1 MNIRNNFT
9 ASLHTHVR
17 SLFDAHIDAVRLCKR
32 IKELGGKG
40 CAITDHGVVSSIED
54 YRAVFSDNDLKLIPG
69 CELYVDGGILG
80 RTHLIVLAVND
91 NGWKGICKIV
101 TESNKNLVNGFPV
114 ITQDKLFDL
123 VSSYRGDIIATSAC
137 MYGVINAIYLQ
148 NEVIREKIEK
158 LKNKQLLVS
167 GTSEDMEK
175 LNEAKKN
182 VETAQEMYD
191 KLLIIR
197 DDCKR
202 TAEQKFTQR
211 EKAVAK
217 LEKNGDA
224 NAQAARKELEDDK
237 IKAEQAKILLPESKK
252 NADNAKKRLSE
263 AQKAYKTLSDK
274 SAKDIA
280 KFDEYEKER
289 LELEGQT
296 KSQDEMDVMAT
307 ETARK
312 YIEAFGKGNFYI
324 ELQNHGIKEEG
335 YVFPKIAA
343 LSKMLSIPVVATND
357 VHILTSS
364 DDDRLQRCILRSL
377 RYGQKADAEFQEE
390 NEGDKEL
397 YLKDNNELAGS
408 LLELFDEA
416 TVEDA
421 INNIDVIFDRCNVE
435 FKSGKHYPKYDATRD
450 ANEILDEEIKKGI
463 AWRYPN
469 GLDEEHKARLEY
481 ETGIIKSMGYA
492 DYHLVVKDFLEYGR
506 LLGFIPKEHIKDA
519 PLTIDELKAY
529 IKEKGYKN
537 QGLRIGPGR
546 GSAVGSLVCYLLG
559 ITNLDPIKYGL
570 LFERFLNPERV
581 SMPDIDSDLS
591 NESRGKVIEYVQNR
605 YGKDAVCGIMTTNAI
620 APKGALRTTSKFYGI
635 RTYGR
640 SLLNEVGKTIIKM
653 IPEDVGV
660 SFKTTVDEQGK
671 VSDEGISLYEYLL
684 KKNPSKDAQSILKW
698 AKAIEGSFTAYGAH
712 AAGIVISD
720 NNDISD
726 YIPLRY
732 NATLGMFTTQC
743 DMVQVEDNGLLKFD
757 FLGLKT
763 LDIITETLF
772 EIEKNTGKVIDPLE
786 IPLDDEAVY
795 RNILASGKTNS
806 VFQFE
811 SNGMKSMLKRFKP
824 TCFEDLIILVS
835 MFRPGPLQ
843 YLDGVIE
850 VKNGREPMKF
860 LHPSLEPILGKTYGA
875 IVYQEQVMEICQ
887 KLAGFTLGRADTVRR
902 FMSKKKADK
911 LAHERDAF
919 VEGCEKNGIS
929 KEISNTLFD
938 QMMDFASYAFNK
950 SHAAAYAHNAY
961 LTAWFKEHYPNE
973 FFMAALN
980 WARTDAKPQ
989 EAVAKLVYD
998 ASEKGISVLTPDVNL
1013 SLSDFV
1019 TVDGNI
1025 RFGLSAV
1032 AGIKKAGDEIIKE
1045 REENGAYKSVKDFIT
1060 RVHPSSKVLENLI
1073 SAGAL
1078 DCFNDSRK
1086 AMKAF
1091 AEEIKKPLSDREDK
1105 LSFIKSA
1112 EYVLPVVEKFTSED
1126 ELIAYQDEEGLKAE
1140 VKKLTTADKLLKR
1153 IENAKESLSKFD
1165 SEISS
1170 ARIQTVF
1177 EDKKER
1183 MQNEK
1188 SVLGMYVSAH
1198 PMDIYP
1204 HADEIGADVVS
1215 DVTLDTEYIYGL
1227 VSNLVIK
1234 NRKSDGAPMA
1244 FFDIEDKSGRIS
1256 VTCFTKAYRK
1266 YSPIIKEGAVLKLYG
1281 NVIAEESYDEDA
1293 EPELKFNMDDADTVS
1308 MKMGT
1313 LMMGVSSYA
1322 VFHVT
1327 SEEEFKKK
1335 YSSENGYSF
1344 LIFDKALD
1352 EVRDMNYK
1360 VSEDVKAL
1368 ADVEEVF

>member
-1 MNIRNNFT
+1 M
-9 ASLHTHVR
+9 
-17 SLFDAHIDAVRLCKR
+17 
-32 IKELGGKG
+32 
-40 CAITDHGVVSSIED
+40 
-54 YRAVFSDNDLKLIPG
+54 
-69 CELYVDGGILG
+69 
-80 RTHLIVLAVND
+80 
-91 NGWKGICKIV
+91 
-101 TESNKNLVNGFPV
+101 
-114 ITQDKLFDL
+114 
-123 VSSYRGDIIATSAC
+123 
-137 MYGVINAIYLQ
+137 
-148 NEVIREKIEK
+148 
-158 LKNKQLLVS
+158 
-167 GTSEDMEK
+167 
-175 LNEAKKN
+175 
-182 VETAQEMYD
+182 
-191 KLLIIR
+191 
-197 DDCKR
+197 
-202 TAEQKFTQR
+202 
-211 EKAVAK
+211 
-217 LEKNGDA
+217 
-224 NAQAARKELEDDK
+224 
-237 IKAEQAKILLPESKK
+237 
-252 NADNAKKRLSE
+252 
-263 AQKAYKTLSDK
+263 
-274 SAKDIA
+274 
-280 KFDEYEKER
+280 
-289 LELEGQT
+289 
-296 KSQDEMDVMAT
+296 
-307 ETARK
+307 
-312 YIEAFGKGNFYI
+312 
-324 ELQNHGIKEEG
+324 
-335 YVFPKIAA
+335 
-343 LSKMLSIPVVATND
+343 
-357 VHILTSS
+357 
-364 DDDRLQRCILRSL
+364 
-377 RYGQKADAEFQEE
+377 
-390 NEGDKEL
+390 
-397 YLKDNNELAGS
+397 
-408 LLELFDEA
+408 
-416 TVEDA
+416 
-421 INNIDVIFDRCNVE
+421 
-435 FKSGKHYPKYDATRD
+435 
-450 ANEILDEEIKKGI
+450 
-463 AWRYPN
+463 
-469 GLDEEHKARLEY
+469 
-481 ETGIIKSMGYA
+481 
-492 DYHLVVKDFLEYGR
+492 
-506 LLGFIPKEHIKDA
+506 
-519 PLTIDELKAY
+519 
-529 IKEKGYKN
+529 
-537 QGLRIGPGR
+537 
-546 GSAVGSLVCYLLG
+546 
-559 ITNLDPIKYGL
+559 
-570 LFERFLNPERV
+570 
-581 SMPDIDSDLS
+581 DIDSDLS

-620 APKGALRTTSKFYGI
+620 APKGALRTASKFYGI

-660 SFKTTVDEQGK
+660 SFKTTVNEQGK
-671 VSDEGISLYEYLL
+671 VSDEGVSLYEYLL

-698 AKAIEGSFTAYGAH
+698 AKAIEGSFTSYGAH

-743 DMVQVEDNGLLKFD
+743 DMVQVEENGLLKFD

-850 VKNGREPMKF
+850 VKNGRAPMTF

-998 ASEKGISVLTPDVNL
+998 ASEREINVLTPDVNL

-1032 AGIKKAGDEIIKE
+1032 AGIKKAGDEIIRE
-1045 REENGAYKSVKDFIT
+1045 REANGSYKSVKDFIT
-1060 RVHPSSKVLENLI
+1060 RVHPSAKVLENLI

-1078 DCFNDSRK
+1078 DCFNDSRR
-1086 AMKAF
+1086 AMKTF
-1091 AEEIKKPLSDREDK
+1091 AEDIKKPLSDREDK

-1112 EYVLPVVEKFTSED
+1112 EYVLPVVEKFTSD
-1126 ELIAYQDEEGLKAE
+1126 EELVAYQEKAELKAE

-1165 SEISS
+1165 NEIS
-1170 ARIQTVF
+1170 AACIQTVF

-1188 SVLGMYVSAH
+1188 NVLGMYVSAH

-1204 HADEIGADVVS
+1204 HADEVGADVVS
-1215 DVTLDTEYIYGL
+1215 DIMLDTECIYGL

-1256 VTCFTKAYRK
+1256 VTCFTKAYKK

-1281 NVIAEESYDEDA
+1281 KVVAEESYDEET

-1327 SEEEFKKK
+1327 SEEEFKEK

-1352 EVRDMNYK
+1352 EIREMNYK